1 MIVRAYTISMRS
13 FLSRII
19 IILIAIICFFFS
31 LSYGMTALNW
41 MHVSISDAKTISE
54 ILQSFVQII
63 AIIIAGLWTY
73 ERFIKNREDYPY
85 PKIEQRCEHYVL
97 EKNIIYL
104 SVFVTVT
111 NQGKTKLDL
120 NGAVITVRQVSP
132 LSDEIKERLKKT
144 LKNSRDKDIRRGN
157 VEDLF
162 VDQGQRIGWITLG
175 QREWNRSRGKI
186 NELEPGQT
194 REFQFD
200 FLLLEDDVKVIEAIS
215 SFKNEKFAWELG
227 TLYSLIKSDI

>member
-1 MIVRAYTISMRS
+1 MR
-13 FLSRII
+13 RILLWMAV
-19 IILIAIICFFFS
+19 ILIIAVYFLLGLRYGNS
-31 LSYGMTALNW
+31 VLSKMGYSVL
-41 MHVSISDAKTISE
+41 DAKTIVD
-54 ILQSFVQII
+54 ILQSIVEVI
-63 AIIIAGLWTY
+63 AVTVAGFWTY

-120 NGAVITVRQVSP
+120 KDAVIIIRQVSP
-132 LSDEIKERLKKT
+132 LKDEIREQ
-144 LKNSRDKDIRRGN
+144 LKNALRDSRKNDVRRGN
-157 VEDLF
+157 VEGLF

-175 QREWNRSRGKI
+175 QREWSESRGKI

-194 REFQFD
+194 RDYQFD
-200 FLLLEDDVKVIEAIS
+200 FLLLEDDVRTIEAIS
-215 SFKNEKFAWELG
+215 YFNKGKSAWEVG
-227 TLYSLIKSDI
+227 TLYSLSNSQE